1 MADTAISLSDTQ
13 IDDLLNQAEVRLLEK
28 QQAQQ
33 SKSVSAPRLSSSE
46 VIKSGIATK
55 TPILKPLTS
64 APSIQKDEKL
74 SVRVPETRKS
84 KKEMDHSRHGQCPR
98 DRMIF
103 YIIVTLIEASLP
115 SDLCRPV
122 HDCELTASDQAH
134 KADAGPQWFN
144 LPATDL
150 TPELR
155 RDLQLLKMR
164 DVLDPKRHYKKDT
177 TRAIPEFSQVGTIM
191 PGPTDYFSARMTKKD
206 RKRTLLE
213 DVLATEDTT
222 RRFKSKYG
230 EIQAAKTSG
239 KKGHYKKMMQKRY
252 GRNYKG

>member
-1 MADTAISLSDTQ
+1 MADTATSLTDAQ
-13 IDDLLNQAEVRLLEK
+13 IDELLKQAEVRLLEK

-33 SKSVSAPRLSSSE
+33 NKSVVAIRPTNNE
-46 VIKSGIATK
+46 IADNNNAATE
-55 TPILKPLTS
+55 TP
-64 APSIQKDEKL
+64 ASIPAASVPGSQKGRQL
-74 SVRVPETRKS
+74 SVRVPEARKS
-84 KKEMDHSRHGQCPR
+84 KKEM
-98 DRMIF
+98 
-103 YIIVTLIEASLP
+103 
-115 SDLCRPV
+115 
-122 HDCELTASDQAH
+122 AH
-134 KADAGPQWFN
+134 KANAGPQWFN

-177 TRAIPEFSQVGTIM
+177 TRAIPEFSQVGTVI
-191 PGPTDYFSARMTKKD
+191 PGPTDYFNARMTKKE

-213 DVLATEDTT
+213 DVLETEDVT
-222 RRFKSKYG
+222 RRFKNKYG
-230 EIQAAKTSG
+230 EIQAVKTSG

>member
-1 MADTAISLSDTQ
+1 MADAATSLSDAQ
-13 IDDLLNQAEVRLLEK
+13 INELLNQAEVRLLEK

-33 SKSVSAPRLSSSE
+33 SKSVALRTSKNEMARGNIFSEASAS
-46 VIKSGIATK
+46 
-55 TPILKPLTS
+55 KP
-64 APSIQKDEKL
+64 AAIIPSIQQSQEL
-74 SVRVPETRKS
+74 SVRMPEARKS
-84 KKEMDHSRHGQCPR
+84 KKEMPR
-98 DRMIF
+98 TDRNN
-103 YIIVTLIEASLP
+103 
-115 SDLCRPV
+115 
-122 HDCELTASDQAH
+122 QAH

-177 TRAIPEFSQVGTIM
+177 NRAIPEFSQIGTVI
-191 PGPTDYFSARMTKKD
+191 PGPTDYFNARMTKKE

-213 DVLATEDTT
+213 DVLETEDTT
-222 RRFKSKYG
+222 RRFKNKYS
-230 EIQAAKTSG
+230 EIQAARTSG
-239 KKGHYKKMMQKRY
+239 KKGHYKKMMQRRY

>member
-1 MADTAISLSDTQ
+1 MADTAIGLSDAQ
-13 IDDLLNQAEVRLLEK
+13 INELLNQAEARLLKK
-28 QQAQQ
+28 QEAQKI
-33 SKSVSAPRLSSSE
+33 KSVAPQTSKNESVNCKITTAASASKDSTLVPRHQQGQELSM
-46 VIKSGIATK
+46 
-55 TPILKPLTS
+55 
-64 APSIQKDEKL
+64 
-74 SVRVPETRKS
+74 RVPEARKS
-84 KKEMDHSRHGQCPR
+84 RKEMS
-98 DRMIF
+98 
-103 YIIVTLIEASLP
+103 
-115 SDLCRPV
+115 
-122 HDCELTASDQAH
+122 H

-155 RDLQLLKMR
+155 RDLQLLNMR

-177 TRAIPEFSQVGTIM
+177 TRAIPEFSQIGTVI
-191 PGPTDYFSARMTKKD
+191 PGPTDYFSGRMTKKE

-213 DVLATEDTT
+213 HVLETEDTT

>member
-1 MADTAISLSDTQ
+1 MADTATGLSDAQ
-13 IDDLLNQAEVRLLEK
+13 INELLNQAEVRLLKKQAEK
-28 QQAQQ
+28 SKSTAPQTSKNEIANSNTATEASAPKHATPIISNQQ
-33 SKSVSAPRLSSSE
+33 SQE
-46 VIKSGIATK
+46 
-55 TPILKPLTS
+55 
-64 APSIQKDEKL
+64 L
-74 SVRVPETRKS
+74 SVRVPEARKS
-84 KKEMDHSRHGQCPR
+84 KKEMS
-98 DRMIF
+98 
-103 YIIVTLIEASLP
+103 
-115 SDLCRPV
+115 
-122 HDCELTASDQAH
+122 H

-164 DVLDPKRHYKKDT
+164 DILDPKRHYKKDT
-177 TRAIPEFSQVGTIM
+177 TRAIPEFSQIGTVI
-191 PGPTDYFSARMTKKD
+191 PGPTDYFNSRMTKKE

-213 DVLATEDTT
+213 DVLETEDTT

>member
-1 MADTAISLSDTQ
+1 MADDAISLSDAQ
-13 IDDLLNQAEVRLLEK
+13 IEELLSQAETRLLEK

-33 SKSVSAPRLSSSE
+33 SKGSAIVPWPSDQEVAQKTSTTQATAAQPVASAP
-46 VIKSGIATK
+46 KN
-55 TPILKPLTS
+55 
-64 APSIQKDEKL
+64 QKGQEL
-74 SVRVPETRKS
+74 SVRVPVPRKT
-84 KKEMDHSRHGQCPR
+84 KREM
-98 DRMIF
+98 
-103 YIIVTLIEASLP
+103 
-115 SDLCRPV
+115 
-122 HDCELTASDQAH
+122 AH
-134 KADAGPQWFN
+134 KADAGPEWFN

-177 TRAIPEFSQVGTIM
+177 TRAIPQFSQVGTVI
-191 PGPTDYFSARMTKKD
+191 PGPTDYFSSRTTKKD

-213 DVLATEDTT
+213 DVLETEDTT
-222 RRFKSKYG
+222 RRFKNKYG

>member
-1 MADTAISLSDTQ
+1 MADTALSLSDAQ
-13 IDDLLNQAEVRLLEK
+13 IDELLNQAEVRLLEK

-33 SKSVSAPRLSSSE
+33 SKDVSAPRPSNNE
-46 VIKSGIATK
+46 MVKSGITTK
-55 TPILKPLTS
+55 TSASKPVALAS
-64 APSIQKDEKL
+64 SNQKSEEL
-74 SVRVPETRKS
+74 SVRVPEARKS
-84 KKEMDHSRHGQCPR
+84 KKEM
-98 DRMIF
+98 
-103 YIIVTLIEASLP
+103 
-115 SDLCRPV
+115 
-122 HDCELTASDQAH
+122 AH
-134 KADAGPQWFN
+134 KADAGPRWFN

-177 TRAIPEFSQVGTIM
+177 TRAIPDFSQVGTVI
-191 PGPTDYFSARMTKKD
+191 PGPTDYFSARMTKRD
-206 RKRTLLE
+206 RKRTLLK
-213 DVLATEDTT
+213 DVLETENTT

-230 EIQAAKTSG
+230 EIQAVKTSG

>member
-1 MADTAISLSDTQ
+1 MADTATSLSDEQ
-13 IDDLLNQAEVRLLEK
+13 INELLEQAEVRLLQK

-33 SKSVSAPRLSSSE
+33 GKGIAPRTSKNVVVKSNSTDASVSQPTTS
-46 VIKSGIATK
+46 
-55 TPILKPLTS
+55 TPSK
-64 APSIQKDEKL
+64 AKAEEL
-74 SVRVPETRKS
+74 SVRVPEARKS
-84 KKEMDHSRHGQCPR
+84 KKEM
-98 DRMIF
+98 
-103 YIIVTLIEASLP
+103 
-115 SDLCRPV
+115 
-122 HDCELTASDQAH
+122 AH

-150 TPELR
+150 TPQLR

-177 TRAIPEFSQVGTIM
+177 TRAIPEFAQVGTVV
-191 PGPTDYFSARMTKKD
+191 PGPTDYFSSRMTKKE

-213 DVLATEDTT
+213 DVLETEAAS
-222 RRFKSKYG
+222 RRFKNKYG

-239 KKGHYKKMMQKRY
+239 KKAHYKKMMQKRY

>member
-1 MADTAISLSDTQ
+1 MADTAISLSDDQ
-13 IDDLLNQAEVRLLEK
+13 IDVLLNQAEVRLLEK
-28 QQAQQ
+28 QQARQ
-33 SKSVSAPRLSSSE
+33 SKSVALQTSKNGMVSST
-46 VIKSGIATK
+46 ATK
-55 TPILKPLTS
+55 TPASKPVTPVS
-64 APSIQKDEKL
+64 SNPQSREI
-74 SVRVPETRKS
+74 SVRVPEARKS
-84 KKEMDHSRHGQCPR
+84 KKEM
-98 DRMIF
+98 
-103 YIIVTLIEASLP
+103 T
-115 SDLCRPV
+115 
-122 HDCELTASDQAH
+122 H

-177 TRAIPEFSQVGTIM
+177 NRALPEFSQIGTVI
-191 PGPTDYFSARMTKKD
+191 PGPTDYFNSRITKKE

-213 DVLATEDTT
+213 EVLVTEDTT
-222 RRFKSKYG
+222 RRFKNKYG

-239 KKGHYKKMMQKRY
+239 KKEHYKKMMQKRY